1 MDFRPQFVEL
11 NGDGLVDIIILEP
24 RFSDLW
30 LEHFDPTPDAWI
42 GEPNS
47 SAWIQNA
54 DGSGWTRAPDFDL
67 PFPHI
72 KSLQIK
78 AKAFSISGVGGMLS
92 FDAGVYFVDLNR
104 DGLTDIAHDD
114 WIANERSG
122 GLNSAHG
129 SAGVL
134 LNTGTGW
141 CNDQGI
147 VGHDHDAVTPLV
159 VPDCD
164 GPNEANATSR
174 YVPPIA
180 FNRYT
185 DFGGLEDTATSRP
198 EQLVFVDVN
207 GDGWVDLLQ
216 GKNEPRGTDNVRKA
230 WLHDPSAS
238 LSVWVDRSVDFKP
251 PTPFYPGTQFVDL
264 DGNGT
269 IDILH
274 GWLLFINTSAAFVAD
289 AYLSPGTN
297 SDLLASVENGRGGLT
312 EFTYTNAVAQRFQTL
327 EDDAEA
333 RAGALG
339 DADGSSETVTRF
351 ESKSVVAETK
361 VSGVGIA
368 DNVVTKYRYGRPRFD
383 PIERSGLG
391 FGLIETTNPDS
402 SRVDAYYYQRE
413 GLVGRPALQETFDKT
428 GSQLHTSG
436 QTWVLAA
443 NLGSIPGA
451 MDGVH
456 VARSSNQFS
465 FNVYAVENGPLNST
479 ENGALNISSSSYD
492 DAHGYNFVSQITT
505 TRATGTLSTRF
516 EPKDAHQPDWLV
528 GMVAEKKQIAN
539 GITYSREEYDYTLK
553 GQIKERRR
561 DIGLRDTNAASD
573 VATTSWIYD
582 DKGNVTSQTETRGKD
597 AAGNLLA
604 NPTRT
609 VSFCYDGDGGGGSWC
624 PKLPK
629 GTPATHSLRVGITD
643 AIGGVTKLEYDW
655 STGAVLH
662 VERFNEGGA
671 FRDSITVMRD
681 AFRRNIELWFRGASF
696 AQGDLDVQLATTVYH
711 DAPIGNTPAFVE
723 KFQITGEV
731 GGAPIRT
738 ATYLDGFGNRLR
750 SVEETP
756 SGYRGIAVF
765 RDPVTRIVRTT
776 GPIVCTDL
784 GASCSNIT
792 IATDPATEREVD
804 AAGRIIRITSP
815 DGDVATVYSRMQRP
829 QPPGFGTADVFDAIE
844 SSNSNH
850 QMTRRLM
857 DGNRVVWVDECIDAN
872 CINTPDSTFYSY
884 EPTGEISTIYD
895 AIATSTGDY
904 ASPARYLR
912 YHYDTV
918 GRVIQT
924 DEPNTGAGY
933 AEYDHQ
939 ANVIRTT
946 NVRGATTL
954 TYYDALGRVST
965 IDRPAGVGEWD
976 LDFTYDPISR
986 RRETVSTAESVYS
999 DAWEYDD
1006 YGRVKRQTRSYNDT
1020 LVMDFEYDLLGRRT
1034 KIYYPSNDSSVS
1046 YVYQEAYLKQVCR
1059 GDDFCAS
1066 TPLQDMLISDV
1077 VYDDL
1082 GRRTDT
1088 VTSQGTLHREYY
1100 GTTPVLGGSV
1110 NALKRLA
1117 ITAGN
1122 AAGALD
1128 FNYEYDSIG
1137 NITKILDQSTTYDA
1151 TATYTYDAR
1160 NRLASWKDA
1169 NNPTKFYTYDKLGNL
1184 EGHGVGALN
1193 GTNQTFATAT
1203 KPHRITRNRLLEDYA
1218 YDPDGN
1224 VIQRGLTEFFVYD
1237 SANRLVCTGG
1247 GPGLCDGPGYR
1258 YDADGQLM
1266 WDGAAGQLL
1275 MGELF
1280 KWQSSGSVA
1289 YSNVAAFGEVIAQV
1303 RQNRIQLRVAW
1314 VPAAWPLPIL
1324 KGPFLWMLAGA
1335 GVFSV
1340 IALLAWLGAGSA
1352 FSEAPATAMFA
1363 LALTAIV
1370 AVPPPVWGNKGGGGR
1385 KSPGATTKV
1394 RVVFRDHL
1402 GSVAY
1407 LTGPNVRQAYEPF
1420 GKALI
1425 TAADVKNEFTTKE
1438 YHGATDMNYFGARWY
1453 DAEAGRFAGVDPLVA
1468 RPSDPQ
1474 ELNAYGYVRNDPV
1487 NLVDPTGKFTL
1498 CTPFGGVCIGRG
1510 GVGYHSNVP
1519 GGFQPFAANWITFD
1533 AGMGR
1538 MTASP
1543 LAFSDLAQSQGL
1555 DSSPFGGP
1563 RLKNET
1569 TLSLDLFFKT
1579 GDSEYTLTHFKSPQ
1593 SVTGAFGVPVVPG
1606 AGSVR
1611 GELFIAAKSALGLA
1625 GDARGFDVA
1634 PNPSSSRAFFTLDFE
1649 SGEGTF
1655 QINPTCVA
1663 GGDSCNS
1670 ALPIGAGN
1678 TFGASISGNSVT
1690 VMGSLKN
1697 SKTPIGPRIDFSIR
1711 FSASSGGVTFSGS
1724 RNAFPSLELTRGSTF
1739 LYKGA
1744 ETHPLRLFDA
1754 TGMVRFSGP

>member
-1 MDFRPQFVEL
+1 MSPVPYWEMDQTGDWEAGIFVETGGQTESHDLGMRLADVNGDGLPDLVVGYCSISRAPCEATLEGPVVYINDGSGWVEDDNWTNAIQDLTYQAPTITVHSALYTGADGSQYDRACYATNSTVTRRISFGTSEAEAVPTTDGNRETFTPWPSWHLIDINGDGFADLVTSIRGGVLPRQHDCDGVSVPFIGPDESGFPRPYQLLGGRVSKKIFLNNGTGWDPAPAGMAESLPLFQAQTILKHRNDKYSFILRPILDASCDASGWLGGEGEGYGSYCTTFMDFRPQFVEL

-30 LEHFDPTPDAWI
+30 LEHFAPWDAWI
-42 GEPNS
+42 GDPNS

-78 AKAFSISGVGGMLS
+78 AKAFSIFGVGGMLS

-114 WIANERSG
+114 WIANEGIRG
-122 GLNSAHG
+122 DLAHG

-147 VGHDHDAVTPLV
+147 VGHDHNLGTPLV

-238 LSVWVDRSVDFKP
+238 SSVWVERSVDFKP

-274 GWLLFINTSAAFVAD
+274 GWLLYINTSAAFVAD

-351 ESKSVVAETK
+351 DSKSVVAETK

-443 NLGSIPGA
+443 NLGSISGA

-479 ENGALNISSSSYD
+479 ENGALNISSFSYD

-784 GASCSNIT
+784 GA
-792 IATDPATEREVD
+792 
-804 AAGRIIRITSP
+804 
-815 DGDVATVYSRMQRP
+815 
-829 QPPGFGTADVFDAIE
+829 
-844 SSNSNH
+844 
-850 QMTRRLM
+850 
-857 DGNRVVWVDECIDAN
+857 
-872 CINTPDSTFYSY
+872 
-884 EPTGEISTIYD
+884 
-895 AIATSTGDY
+895 
-904 ASPARYLR
+904 
-912 YHYDTV
+912 
-918 GRVIQT
+918 
-924 DEPNTGAGY
+924 
-933 AEYDHQ
+933 
-939 ANVIRTT
+939 
-946 NVRGATTL
+946 
-954 TYYDALGRVST
+954 
-965 IDRPAGVGEWD
+965 
-976 LDFTYDPISR
+976 
-986 RRETVSTAESVYS
+986 
-999 DAWEYDD
+999 
-1006 YGRVKRQTRSYNDT
+1006 
-1020 LVMDFEYDLLGRRT
+1020 
-1034 KIYYPSNDSSVS
+1034 
-1046 YVYQEAYLKQVCR
+1046 
-1059 GDDFCAS
+1059 
-1066 TPLQDMLISDV
+1066 
-1077 VYDDL
+1077 
-1082 GRRTDT
+1082 
-1088 VTSQGTLHREYY
+1088 
-1100 GTTPVLGGSV
+1100 
-1110 NALKRLA
+1110 
-1117 ITAGN
+1117 
-1122 AAGALD
+1122 
-1128 FNYEYDSIG
+1128 
-1137 NITKILDQSTTYDA
+1137 
-1151 TATYTYDAR
+1151 
-1160 NRLASWKDA
+1160 
-1169 NNPTKFYTYDKLGNL
+1169 
-1184 EGHGVGALN
+1184 
-1193 GTNQTFATAT
+1193 
-1203 KPHRITRNRLLEDYA
+1203 
-1218 YDPDGN
+1218 
-1224 VIQRGLTEFFVYD
+1224 
-1237 SANRLVCTGG
+1237 
-1247 GPGLCDGPGYR
+1247 
-1258 YDADGQLM
+1258 
-1266 WDGAAGQLL
+1266 
-1275 MGELF
+1275 
-1280 KWQSSGSVA
+1280 
-1289 YSNVAAFGEVIAQV
+1289 
-1303 RQNRIQLRVAW
+1303 
-1314 VPAAWPLPIL
+1314 
-1324 KGPFLWMLAGA
+1324 
-1335 GVFSV
+1335 
-1340 IALLAWLGAGSA
+1340 
-1352 FSEAPATAMFA
+1352 
-1363 LALTAIV
+1363 
-1370 AVPPPVWGNKGGGGR
+1370 
-1385 KSPGATTKV
+1385 
-1394 RVVFRDHL
+1394 
-1402 GSVAY
+1402 
-1407 LTGPNVRQAYEPF
+1407 
-1420 GKALI
+1420 
-1425 TAADVKNEFTTKE
+1425 
-1438 YHGATDMNYFGARWY
+1438 
-1453 DAEAGRFAGVDPLVA
+1453 
-1468 RPSDPQ
+1468 
-1474 ELNAYGYVRNDPV
+1474 
-1487 NLVDPTGKFTL
+1487 
-1498 CTPFGGVCIGRG
+1498 
-1510 GVGYHSNVP
+1510 
-1519 GGFQPFAANWITFD
+1519 
-1533 AGMGR
+1533 
-1538 MTASP
+1538 
-1543 LAFSDLAQSQGL
+1543 
-1555 DSSPFGGP
+1555 
-1563 RLKNET
+1563 
-1569 TLSLDLFFKT
+1569 
-1579 GDSEYTLTHFKSPQ
+1579 
-1593 SVTGAFGVPVVPG
+1593 
-1606 AGSVR
+1606 
-1611 GELFIAAKSALGLA
+1611 
-1625 GDARGFDVA
+1625 
-1634 PNPSSSRAFFTLDFE
+1634 
-1649 SGEGTF
+1649 
-1655 QINPTCVA
+1655 
-1663 GGDSCNS
+1663 
-1670 ALPIGAGN
+1670 
-1678 TFGASISGNSVT
+1678 
-1690 VMGSLKN
+1690 
-1697 SKTPIGPRIDFSIR
+1697 
-1711 FSASSGGVTFSGS
+1711 
-1724 RNAFPSLELTRGSTF
+1724 
-1739 LYKGA
+1739 
-1744 ETHPLRLFDA
+1744 
-1754 TGMVRFSGP
+1754 